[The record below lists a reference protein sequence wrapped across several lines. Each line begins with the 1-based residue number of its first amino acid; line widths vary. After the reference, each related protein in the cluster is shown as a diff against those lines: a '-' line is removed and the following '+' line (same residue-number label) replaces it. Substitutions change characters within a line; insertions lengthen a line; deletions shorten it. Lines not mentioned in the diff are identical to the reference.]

1 MLTSICLLPAKNSA
15 ISWILEKYTGSPGL
29 QKNKEK
35 FTKVGNENYTKEAE
49 TIDTDI
55 LKLRPQVRF
64 EIIEKWVKGPNSL
77 VVRSTIVCV
86 WGWWWA
92 SQAWSYGQYCNLGC
106 NCRKIC
112 RVYISRDKWKYN
124 SSAVFFWFAQTLCA
138 VKRKSDQTNHVRIYC
153 LIIQISHAIAMRRY
167 FVVHAPYLFMMC
179 YHNWGKDIHP
189 VGYSKDKI
197 WLRLNDGSS
206 CGWVFLL

>member
-124 SSAVFFWFAQTLCA
+124 SSAVFFGLHKHYARWSGNQIRQIMSGYIVWSYKYHMLLRCA
-138 VKRKSDQTNHVRIYC
+138 GILWSMH
-153 LIIQISHAIAMRRY
+153 LILSWCAITTGEKIFIQ
-167 FVVHAPYLFMMC
+167 
-179 YHNWGKDIHP
+179 
-189 VGYSKDKI
+189 
-197 WLRLNDGSS
+197 
-206 CGWVFLL
+206 